1 MRACARTSRSR
12 PLRERLWLAV
22 LISLF
27 LSSDAYSSLLW
38 KLWQLWKK
46 RVNPSISPQAR
57 YIMNMKESLTHSHGH
72 GSQQSRSNVKKAS
85 AVLDPGPRT
94 GRSCAAN
101 GRMASMIK
109 TAATKLTEAR
119 GSVNLVAPDGT
130 ELCCKRTDGEHS
142 SV

>member
-46 RVNPSISPQAR
+46 RECPSISPQAR
-57 YIMNMKESLTHSHGH
+57 YIMNMKESLSHSHGH

-85 AVLDPGPRT
+85 AVLDPGP
-94 GRSCAAN
+94 
-101 GRMASMIK
+101 
-109 TAATKLTEAR
+109 
-119 GSVNLVAPDGT
+119 PDGT
-130 ELCCKRTDGEHS
+130 ELLQTDGWRA
-142 SV
+142 